1 MTPEELRWLRQNLG
15 WSQAAAAARLGIG
28 LRTYKYYEAGQT
40 ADGDPLPDDR
50 IPKLIATAALA
61 YRLAHDLMVENL
73 PEDLEPEP
81 DTEDDTEPEPEPN
94 TEPRPEP
101 RQPSE

>member
-40 ADGDPLPDDR
+40 ADGEPLPDDR

-61 YRLAHDLMVENL
+61 YRLAHDLMIENL
-73 PEDLEPEP
+73 PEDLEPDP
-81 DTEDDTEPEPEPN
+81 EDDTEPDTEP
-94 TEPRPEP
+94 EPRPEP